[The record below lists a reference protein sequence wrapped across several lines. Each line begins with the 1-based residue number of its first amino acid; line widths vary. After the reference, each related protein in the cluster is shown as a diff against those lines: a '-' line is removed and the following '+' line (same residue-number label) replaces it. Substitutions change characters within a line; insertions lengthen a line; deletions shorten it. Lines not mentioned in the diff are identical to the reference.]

1 MCMYTPIS
9 HVISRKFSSVL
20 LSCHIYSHNLIES
33 HETKQCWA
41 FYFFTHNFASKI
53 LSVTI
58 FFSWNHY
65 FMLSFN
71 EICSHSIFSVL
82 FYLEVFYFINNVK
95 WQFFFPRYAFSHNY
109 FKISHFFLLKNCC
122 LVLWLLLFRCSFAS
136 LWLILNCNF

>member
-9 HVISRKFSSVL
+9 HVISRKFSSIL

-58 FFSWNHY
+58 FSH
-65 FMLSFN
+65 
-71 EICSHSIFSVL
+71 EIIILCFHLMKYCSHSIFSVL

-95 WQFFFPRYAFSHNY
+95 WQFFFSLGMHFLTIILRYHFISFWFPFFS
-109 FKISHFFLLKNCC
+109 LKK
-122 LVLWLLLFRCSFAS
+122 LLFS
-136 LWLILNCNF
+136 LMIPPF